1 MEFRKSYLLPFYLL
15 LISVS
20 LSAQTPLQLKNID
33 SLLRTASGRGVF
45 NGTLLVAKQD
55 KIIYHQAWGYA
66 DGSKTQSLTTDMLF
80 DIGSIAKEFNG
91 VSIMLLK
98 ERGKIKLEDPVSKYL
113 VGLPAWAAKIKI
125 RHLINYT
132 SGLPNFKAQSDETDN
147 ELLDSLKGLKDLKFE
162 PGTAYIYAHA
172 NVYLQKRIIEKV
184 SGLSYAA
191 FVNKYIF
198 RPCGMKHSVMD
209 ADLNRADVA
218 KAFDN
223 DFNATPYLQV
233 TTGSPR
239 LTSADLYQFVTKLEA
254 FKIISKASFDELAAN
269 FPGGESSLGTT
280 SFKDGKLQ
288 WHRHQGSNSNY
299 EALIYTDHVQ
309 DVTIIMET
317 NNQNFKVD
325 AIKGA
330 ILAILQDQPFT
341 IPKKSVYLDIRDK
354 VLKDMEQGLAF
365 YRHIKATGQEQYDFG
380 FEAGDLISTGKY
392 LQRRNRF
399 DDAIRLYALA
409 APLCARNTDLSYA
422 YELTGEC
429 YLKRGGKALAK
440 TWYEKA
446 LATDAGNKNAKGMIA
461 SLK

>member
-1 MEFRKSYLLPFYLL
+1 M
-15 LISVS
+15 
-20 LSAQTPLQLKNID
+20 
-33 SLLRTASGRGVF
+33 RTASGRGVF
-45 NGTLLVAKQD
+45 NGTLLVAKQN
-55 KIIYHQAWGYA
+55 KIIYHKAWGYA
-66 DGSKTQSLTTDMLF
+66 NGSKTELLTTGMLF
-80 DIGSIAKEFNG
+80 DIGSISKEFNG

-98 ERGKIKLEDPVSKYL
+98 EQGKITLDDPVSKYL
-113 VGLPAWAAKIKI
+113 TDLPDWSDKVQIK
-125 RHLINYT
+125 HLINYT
-132 SGLPNFKAQSDETDN
+132 SGLPNFMAQSEETDDQ
-147 ELLDSLKGLKDLKFE
+147 LLDSLKGLTKLKFE
-162 PGTAYIYAHA
+162 PGTAYIYAHV
-172 NVYLQKRIIEKV
+172 NVYLQKRIIEKA

-198 RPCGMKHSVMD
+198 KPCGMKQSIMD
-209 ADLNRADVA
+209 ADLNRPDVA

-223 DFNATPYLQV
+223 DFNTKPYAQV
-233 TTGSPR
+233 ATGSPR
-239 LTSADLYQFVTKLEA
+239 LTSADLYKFITRLEA
-254 FKIISKASFDELAAN
+254 FKIITKESFDELAIN

-280 SFKDGKLQ
+280 NFKEGKLQ

-309 DVTIIMET
+309 GITTVMET

-330 ILAILQDQPFT
+330 VLAILQDQPFN

-399 DDAIRLYALA
+399 DDAIRLYEIA
-409 APLCARNTDLSYA
+409 APLCARKPDLSYA
-422 YELTGEC
+422 YELTAEC
-429 YLKRGGKALAK
+429 YLKKGEQSAAK

-461 SLK
+461 TLK

>member
-1 MEFRKSYLLPFYLL
+1 MKFKKHYILLVYLM

-20 LSAQTPLQLKNID
+20 LSAQTSLQLKYID
-33 SLLRTASGRGVF
+33 SLMRTASSRGVF
-45 NGTLLVAKQD
+45 NGTLLVAKQGR
-55 KIIYHQAWGYA
+55 IIYHKALGYA
-66 DGSKTQSLTTDMLF
+66 NAGKTQILTTEMLF
-80 DIGSIAKEFNG
+80 DIGSISKEFNG

-98 ERGKIKLEDPVSKYL
+98 EQGKIKLDDPVSKYIKN
-113 VGLPAWAAKIKI
+113 LPDWAAKVQLK
-125 RHLINYT
+125 HLITYS

-147 ELLDSLKGLKDLKFE
+147 ELLDSLKDLKKLKFE
-162 PGTAYIYAHA
+162 PGSAYIYAHA

-184 SGLSYAA
+184 SGLSYAD

-198 RPCGMKHSVMD
+198 RPCGMKQSVMD
-209 ADLNRADVA
+209 ADLNRPDLA

-223 DFNATPYLQV
+223 DFNATPYIQL
-233 TTGSPR
+233 TTGAPR
-239 LTSADLYQFVTKLEA
+239 LTSADLYKFIIQLEA
-254 FKIISKASFDELAAN
+254 FKIISKESFDQLSVN

-309 DVTIIMET
+309 GIVTIMET
-317 NNQNFKVD
+317 NNQNFKLD

-330 ILAILQDQPFT
+330 LFAILQDQPFN
-341 IPKKSVYLDIRDK
+341 IPKKSVYLDIREK
-354 VLKDMEQGLAF
+354 ILKDIEQGLVF
-365 YRHIKATGQEQYDFG
+365 YHHIKAKGQDQYDFG

-409 APLCARNTDLSYA
+409 APLCARNADLSYA
-422 YELTGEC
+422 YELTAAC
-429 YLKRGGKALAK
+429 YLKKGDNVQAK

-446 LATDAGNKNAKGMIA
+446 LVTDGNNKNAKGMITT
-461 SLK
+461 LK

>member
-1 MEFRKSYLLPFYLL
+1 MKFTKYYLLPACLM

-20 LSAQTPLQLKNID
+20 LSAQTPVQFKHID
-33 SLLRTASGRGVF
+33 SLMRTASARGVF
-45 NGTLLVAKQD
+45 NGTLLVAKHGN
-55 KIIYHQAWGYA
+55 IIYHKAWGYA
-66 DGSKTQSLTTDMLF
+66 NAGKTQLLTTAMLF
-80 DIGSIAKEFNG
+80 DIGSISKEFNG

-98 ERGKIKLEDPVSKYL
+98 EQGKIKLDDPLSKYL
-113 VGLPAWAAKIKI
+113 TSLPDWAGKVQI

-147 ELLDSLKGLKDLKFE
+147 ELLDSLKGLTKLKFE
-162 PGTAYIYAHA
+162 PGSAYIYAHA

-184 SGLSYAA
+184 SGLSYAD
-191 FVNKYIF
+191 FVNEYIF
-198 RPCGMKHSVMD
+198 RPCCMKQSIMD
-209 ADLNRADVA
+209 ACLDRPDVA

-223 DFNATPYLQV
+223 DLNATPYIQL
-233 TTGSPR
+233 TTGFPR
-239 LTSADLYQFVTKLEA
+239 LTSADLYTFITRLEA
-254 FKIISKASFDELAAN
+254 FKIISKESFDQLSVN

-280 SFKDGKLQ
+280 GFKDGKLQ

-309 DVTIIMET
+309 DIAMVMET

-330 ILAILQDQPFT
+330 ILAILQDQPFN

-354 VLKDMEQGLAF
+354 MLKDMEQGLAF
-365 YRHIKATGQEQYDFG
+365 YRLIKAKGQDQYDFG

-409 APLCARNTDLSYA
+409 APLCARTADLSYA
-422 YELTGEC
+422 YELTAGC
-429 YLKRGGKALAK
+429 YLKKGDHVQAK

-446 LATDAGNKNAKGMIA
+446 LATNVGNKNAEGMIKT
-461 SLK
+461 LQ

>member
-1 MEFRKSYLLPFYLL
+1 M
-15 LISVS
+15 
-20 LSAQTPLQLKNID
+20 
-33 SLLRTASGRGVF
+33 RTASGRGVF
-45 NGTLLVAKQD
+45 NGTLLVAKQG
-55 KIIYHQAWGYA
+55 KIIYHKAWGYA
-66 DGSKTQSLTTDMLF
+66 NGGKNEQLTTGMLF
-80 DIGSIAKEFNG
+80 DIGSISKEFNG

-98 ERGKIKLEDPVSKYL
+98 EQGKIKLDDPVSKYL
-113 VGLPAWAAKIKI
+113 PELPDWSNKVQIK
-125 RHLINYT
+125 HLINYT
-132 SGLPNFKAQSDETDN
+132 SGLPNFMAQSEETDN
-147 ELLDSLKGLKDLKFE
+147 QLLDSLKALTKLKFE
-162 PGTAYIYAHA
+162 PGTAYIYAHV
-172 NVYLQKRIIEKV
+172 NVYLQKRIIERA

-198 RPCGMKHSVMD
+198 KPSGMKQSIMD
-209 ADLNRADVA
+209 ADLNRPDVA

-223 DFNATPYLQV
+223 DFNTRPYVQV
-233 TTGSPR
+233 ATGSPR
-239 LTSADLYQFVTKLEA
+239 LTSADLYKFITRLEA
-254 FKIISKASFDELAAN
+254 FKIITKESFDELAVN

-280 SFKDGKLQ
+280 NFKDGKLQ

-309 DVTIIMET
+309 EVSMVMET

-330 ILAILQDQPFT
+330 ILAILQDQPFS

-354 VLKDMEQGLAF
+354 VLKDREQGLAF

-399 DDAIRLYALA
+399 DDAIHLYEIA
-409 APLCARNTDLSYA
+409 APLCARKPDLSYA
-422 YELTGEC
+422 YELTAEC
-429 YLKRGGKALAK
+429 YLKKGEKEAAK

-446 LATDAGNKNAKGMIA
+446 LATDEGNKNAKGMLMN
-461 SLK
+461 LK

>member
-1 MEFRKSYLLPFYLL
+1 MNFSIRYLFAADLVLL
-15 LISVS
+15 AVS
-20 LSAQTPLQLKNID
+20 LSAQTPQQLKHFD
-33 SLLRTASGRGVF
+33 SVLNTASCRGIF
-45 NGTLLVAKQD
+45 NGTVLVSKQG
-55 KIIYHQAWGYA
+55 KIIYHKAFGYA
-66 DGSKTQSLTTDMLF
+66 NAGKTKLLNTEMLF
-80 DIGSIAKEFNG
+80 DIGSISKEFNG
-91 VSIMLLK
+91 VSLMLLK
-98 ERGKIKLEDPVSKYL
+98 EQGKLKLDDAVSKYL
-113 VGLPAWAAKIKI
+113 TNLPAWADKVQL

-147 ELLDSLKGLKDLKFE
+147 ELLDSLKHLKALTFE
-162 PGTAYIYAHA
+162 PGSAYLYAHA

-184 SGLSYAA
+184 SGLSYAD

-198 RPCGMKHSVMD
+198 ERCGMKHSVMD
-209 ADLNRADVA
+209 ADLNRQDVA

-223 DFNATPYLQV
+223 DFNATPFIRL
-233 TTGSPR
+233 TTGFPR
-239 LTSADLYQFVTKLEA
+239 LTSADLYTFIAKLEA
-254 FKIISKASFDELAAN
+254 FQIISKDSFDQLAAN

-280 SFKDGKLQ
+280 SFKDGALQ

-309 DVTIIMET
+309 NISIVMET

-330 ILAILQDQPFT
+330 IFAILQDKPFT

-354 VLKDMEQGLAF
+354 ILKDTDQGLAF
-365 YRHIKATGQEQYDFG
+365 YRDIKEKAQDRYDFG

-409 APLCARNTDLSYA
+409 APLCVRNADLSYS
-422 YELTGEC
+422 YELTAEC
-429 YLKRGGKALAK
+429 FLKKGQTAQSKV
-440 TWYEKA
+440 WYEKA
-446 LATDAGNKNAKGMIA
+446 LGTDPGNKNAKGMLTN
-461 SLK
+461 LK